1 MDQRACFG
9 VIYCTKGECI
19 HRRNWTRAHRENI
32 AQNPTHARGR
42 ALIGL
47 DIGGV
52 VVAFHFE
59 HDRLT
64 IANINN
70 ARVLAWPAN
79 DLRPFGW

>member
-19 HRRNWTRAHRENI
+19 HRSNWTRAHRENI
-32 AQNPTHARGR
+32 AQNPTHAGSC

-79 DLRPFGW
+79 NLRPFGW